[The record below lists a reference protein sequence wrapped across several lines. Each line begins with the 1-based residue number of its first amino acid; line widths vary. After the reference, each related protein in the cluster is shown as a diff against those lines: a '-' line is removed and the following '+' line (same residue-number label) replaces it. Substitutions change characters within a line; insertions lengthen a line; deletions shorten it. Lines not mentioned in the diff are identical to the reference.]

1 MVEER
6 REVMYCIAAEPSY
19 LYILHNA
26 HRPCLVVL
34 GAIRAHMT

>member
-1 MVEER
+1 MVEEK
-6 REVMYCIAAEPSY
+6 REVMYCIEWETAY

-34 GAIRAHMT
+34 GALRAHVT